1 MSDHFHKRI
10 VRVLLPMSK
19 SATYDYSVPLGMSA
33 EEGLFVRVPLGP
45 REMTGVIWALEP
57 KLNFAPEKL
66 KDILNVVPCAPLC
79 KEARAFIDWVASY
92 TMQGAGRV
100 LRMSM
105 SVPDALYPKKPK
117 KGYRLHGALPD
128 RMTPARQR
136 VIDFLTEGLA
146 YSGPEIAEITDVSS
160 SVIKGLADAGTLIAV
175 DLPSDRPVPQPD
187 PDKEGFELSADQV
200 EAADQLCG
208 KIQEGG
214 FSPTLLEGVTG
225 SGKTEVYFEAI
236 AAALKKGQQ
245 ALVLLPEI
253 ALSSQWLGRFEDR
266 FGAKP
271 VEWHSDLGVGERR
284 RNWRAVIHGDA
295 KVVVGARS
303 ALFLPYA
310 NLGLIIVDEEHEASF
325 KQDEGISYNA
335 RDMSV
340 VRASIGKFPV
350 VLASAT
356 PALESV
362 VNAQSGKYAH
372 VILPSRFGVATL
384 PDIELIDL
392 KLHRPGTQ
400 RWISDP
406 LRLAVEE
413 TLAAG
418 QQAMLFINRR
428 GYAPLTLCDACGFR
442 LQCPHCSAWLVEHRL
457 SCRLQCHHCGYTSTI
472 PDKCPECEEPD
483 SFKACGP
490 GIERLTEEATFLFPD
505 ARLQMI
511 ASDTMT
517 GPGAAARFVKAMSEG
532 EIDLL
537 VGTQIVAKGYHFPNL
552 TLVGIVDADLG
563 LAGGDL
569 RASERS
575 YQLLSQVSGR
585 AGRAAQKGRVIL
597 QTHLPDHPVMAALQ
611 SGDTNAFM
619 QSEME
624 MREMAAMPPFGRLG
638 SLILSCP
645 DAESLR
651 IFSNQLARI
660 GPSGDNFIIMG
671 PAPAPLSMIRGRHR
685 VRFLVKTAR
694 ELNIQAVIRAWLKNI
709 KIPSDIRLQID
720 IDPYNF
726 M

>member
-1 MSDHFHKRI
+1 MSEHFDKRI

-19 SATYDYSVPLGMSA
+19 GATYDYSVPIGLPVD
-33 EEGLFVRVPLGP
+33 EGAFVRVPLGP
-45 REMTGVIWALEP
+45 RIVTGVIWALEP
-57 KLNFAPEKL
+57 KLEFAPEKL
-66 KDILNVVPCAPLC
+66 KDIIEIIPCACLC
-79 KEARAFIDWVASY
+79 KEARHFVDWVANY
-92 TMQGAGRV
+92 TLQGAGRV

-105 SVPDALYPKKPK
+105 SIPDALYPKKPT
-117 KGYRLHGALPD
+117 KGYRLIGNPPK
-128 RMTPARQR
+128 RMTSARQR
-136 VIDFLTEGLA
+136 VVDFLEDQLA
-146 YSGPEIAEITDVSS
+146 HSTPEIREVAGVSA
-160 SVIKGLADAGTLIAV
+160 SVIKGLAEAGTLQELE
-175 DLPSDRPVPQPD
+175 LPSERAIDIPD
-187 PDKEGFELSADQV
+187 PEKKGFDLTEDQQNGAEQLSAEV
-200 EAADQLCG
+200 RKGE
-208 KIQEGG
+208 
-214 FSPTLLEGVTG
+214 FSATLLEGVTG

-236 AAALKKGQQ
+236 AQALRAGKQ

-253 ALSSQWLGRFEDR
+253 ALSSQWLGRFENR
-266 FGAKP
+266 FGVKP
-271 VEWHSDLGVGERR
+271 VEWHSDLAVSERR
-284 RNWRAVIHGDA
+284 RNWRAVIEGRA

-310 NLGLIIVDEEHEASF
+310 ELGLIIVDEEHEASF

-335 RDMSV
+335 RDMAV
-340 VRASIGKFPV
+340 VRANIGKFPV
-350 VLASAT
+350 ILASAT

-362 VNAQSGKYAH
+362 VNAQSGKYKH
-372 VILPSRFGVATL
+372 VLLPSRFGVASL
-384 PDIELIDL
+384 PEIELVDL
-392 KLHRPGTQ
+392 KEHRPGAQ

-406 LRLAVEE
+406 LREAVEQ
-413 TLAAG
+413 TLAKG

-457 SCRLQCHHCGYTSTI
+457 SRKLQCHHCGYSSKI
-472 PDKCPECEEPD
+472 PDSCPDCEEED

-490 GIERLTEEATFLFPD
+490 GIERLTEEASMLFPE

-511 ASDTMT
+511 ASDTMN

-575 YQLLSQVSGR
+575 YQLLSQVAGR
-585 AGRAAQKGRVIL
+585 AGRAENKGRVIL
-597 QTHLPDHPVMAALQ
+597 QTHLPDHPVMMALQ
-611 SGDTNAFM
+611 SGDGDAFM
-619 QSEME
+619 GSEMQ

-638 SLILSCP
+638 SLILSGP

-651 IFSNQLARI
+651 NFSNELARK
-660 GPSGDNFIIMG
+660 GPSGDKFMIMG

-685 VRFLVKTAR
+685 IRFLVKTAR
-694 ELNIQAVIRAWLKNI
+694 DLNIQQLIRSWLKGV
-709 KIPSDIRLQID
+709 KIPSNIRLQID